1 MTFTL
6 EKEIQKMLMAKSPYS
21 IAARRLLKKSGK
33 YKDPGVFLSVC
44 RFIYQAGLYD
54 LLIETAIKQLKQGK
68 VLPWTFIIAVMEFHK
83 IKLPKKTRDFF
94 IKGIMEQDQA
104 EFLLTNQLW
113 DRRHPELIEIKEKKA
128 KQIRRKKNPDI
139 VRLVEDLDFIQAQ
152 GVLKKEEEILKSLK
166 QIDPHNP
173 EVQEKWLKF
182 QEKWGRDI
190 IFQKKTL
197 LLRKSAVSS
206 VPPSEKEKKQVAK
219 LACSIKTILR
229 KNPEKSHDMALLFS
243 FIGYPHPAIEI
254 LKDHIN
260 NTASQWLYLD
270 LLLQSGLYVDCLNFV
285 DIMEEQHYKDPE
297 TVFALTYARAKAYYG
312 LGKKTK
318 AKDILSDLLKVRP
331 NYRLTHHILKQWEKG
346 ASDFD

>member
-6 EKEIQKMLMAKSPYS
+6 EKEIQKMLIAKGSLV
-21 IAARRLLKKSGK
+21 ILARRLLKKASK
-33 YKDPGVFLSVC
+33 YKDPSVFLSVC
-44 RFIYQAGLYD
+44 QFIYQAGFYD
-54 LLIETAIKQLKQGK
+54 LLVETSIKRLKQK
-68 VLPWTFIIAVMEFHK
+68 KILPWSLIIAIMESHK

-94 IKGIMEQDQA
+94 IKGIIEQDQA
-104 EFLLTNQLW
+104 GALLTNQLW
-113 DRRHPELIEIKEKKA
+113 DRRHPELIEMKEKKA
-128 KQIRRKKNPDI
+128 RKIRKKKNPKI
-139 VRLVEDLDFIQAQ
+139 VRLMEDLDFIQAQ

-166 QIDPHNP
+166 KIDPHNP

-197 LLRKSAVSS
+197 LHRKSDAFF
-206 VPPSEKEKKQVAK
+206 VPPSEKEKTEVKN
-219 LACSIKTILR
+219 LARSIKAILQ
-229 KNPEKSHDMALLFS
+229 KKPEKSHDMALLFY
-243 FIGYPHPAIEI
+243 FIGHPHSAIEI

-260 NTASQWLYLD
+260 SVASKWLYLD

-285 DIMEEQHYKDPE
+285 DIMEEEYHKDPE

-312 LGKKTK
+312 LGKKIK
-318 AKDILSDLLKVRP
+318 AKGILSDLLKVRP
-331 NYRLTHHILKQWEKG
+331 NYRLTHHILKEWEKG